1 MSLVI
6 RHIEKDDT
14 LVKVEVNMNIAANGK
29 TMITSPGSV
38 TMACLI
44 V

>member
-6 RHIEKDDT
+6 RHIKKDDT
-14 LVKVEVNMNIAANGK
+14 LVKVEVNMIIVANGK
-29 TMITSPGSV
+29 TMITSSGSV

-44 V
+44 L